1 MTHFLSTG
9 SLQTNEKDEPSKGC
23 RGHRD
28 EPPRSPGK
36 KDWWPQLL
44 EVWVRGQ
51 PFKECL
57 GCRYLAQSRPI
68 QGAHIQPLPEAS
80 GAFQGLCKGTGQAM
94 LQRSPWGWLKQLDP
108 S

>member
-1 MTHFLSTG
+1 MRKMSHLKAAEGTEMSHPGPPVRRTG
-9 SLQTNEKDEPSKGC
+9 GPSCWKYGSVV
-23 RGHRD
+23 
-28 EPPRSPGK
+28 SPLRNA
-36 KDWWPQLL
+36 WAAVTWPK
-44 EVWVRGQ
+44 VV
-51 PFKECL
+51 
-57 GCRYLAQSRPI
+57 PI